1 MIAGSLCCTTSNA
14 GDLMASKKTD
24 EVSTLWLDHRN
35 AVAAAVVA
43 SHLERWQEERSGLAP
58 PIGAKKQ
65 TQVGN
70 RGRRSK
76 KKD

>member
-1 MIAGSLCCTTSNA
+1 
-14 GDLMASKKTD
+14 MAAKKTD

-35 AVAAAVVA
+35 AVAVAVVA
-43 SHLERWQEERSGLAP
+43 SHLERWQEERSGSAP
-58 PIGAKKQ
+58 PIGAKNK